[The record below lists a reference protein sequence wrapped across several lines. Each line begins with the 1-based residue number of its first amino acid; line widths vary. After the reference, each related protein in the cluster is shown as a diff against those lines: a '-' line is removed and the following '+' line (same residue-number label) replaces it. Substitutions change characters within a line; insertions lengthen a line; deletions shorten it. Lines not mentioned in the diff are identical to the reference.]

1 MFDLPFERYS
11 SMVFIIVLFQIII
24 NNELVYL
31 SHKCIYCIEH
41 RWVATYLYVGI
52 YYMYIDLLMYYAGN
66 IRHLTKYIKFKAFNQ

>member
-31 SHKCIYCIEH
+31 SHKYMYCIEH
-41 RWVATYLYVGI
+41 RWVATYLYVGT
-52 YYMYIDLLMYYAGN
+52 YILYVHRFTYVL
-66 IRHLTKYIKFKAFNQ
+66 RR